1 VLSAATPGEACAIFD
16 THADQITLLFT
27 DVVMPD
33 MHGPALAERLV
44 AMRPALRVLFM
55 SGYHDAMPDLAD
67 TGNEPKKTTFLA
79 KPFTS
84 SILLQTV
91 SELLATPTP

>member
-1 VLSAATPGEACAIFD
+1 
-16 THADQITLLFT
+16 
-27 DVVMPD
+27 
-33 MHGPALAERLV
+33 
-44 AMRPALRVLFM
+44 M